1 MWNLKAKSKETLID
15 GGAERMRKLK
25 AQCTEAAT
33 GRAVRSSTY
42 TPQNRSASTQATLC
56 DCVRSVHNKHHT
68 LQLSPTSEEATTEP
82 GRNHGGRSVQTT
94 PTLPQTTPRVPP
106 CLSCLVS
113 PGDPPEL
120 CGLGVPKTPP
130 CPQAWGLPA
139 APSAPDPTR
148 RAPQGSMT
156 YATGQAGFHLRD
168 GDLGAPK
175 WPTAGGPQ

>member
-1 MWNLKAKSKETLID
+1 MD

-33 GRAVRSSTY
+33 RRAVRSSTY

-94 PTLPQTTPRVPP
+94 QTLPQTTQRVPP
-106 CLSCLVS
+106 CLPCLVN
-113 PGDPPEL
+113 PRDPPEL
-120 CGLGVPKTPP
+120 CGLRVPNAPMP
-130 CPQAWGLPA
+130 AGMDLHA
-139 APSAPDPTR
+139 APPAPETKPVELPG
-148 RAPQGSMT
+148 ALL
-156 YATGQAGFHLRD
+156 ATMLASTGFHLPD
-168 GDLGAPK
+168 GTPGRTQAN
-175 WPTAGGPQ
+175 ACRRAASSGP